1 MPSGSAEKAQ
11 QPVGSGFPGSNLYPN
26 KNIWSTF
33 PHSNARDRSAGPKGA
48 CVPSSR
54 DSMTDCVSAAAFV
67 SPPSPPLSITH
78 PCPARRL
85 TTVNAEPEENPT
97 GSSALHANSEAD
109 VWVSNSK
116 PWNTENPARSVSNS
130 PGRARDAGIPN
141 TSAFYAN
148 HHPAAIGM
156 KKDVLGGPGSF
167 IDESDAFAF
176 AASQK
181 RGPQDAAYID
191 PITAFAQPRDA
202 SLPPS
207 RQSQGSPA
215 FAELYHQ
222 GSGHTPSNSIHSTR
236 QLPNHS
242 LSFPQVANQRAF
254 SLNRQVDDDISLR
267 MARQI
272 NLTNGSPSG
281 QPFNPASV
289 PFHSNPAS
297 VPWLSEGGPSRLSS
311 GFEFGT
317 DPLLSQLSAAR
328 RPSLD
333 RVSPAPGSAYR
344 LDSGSSSRVFAPG
357 AEAWM
362 SRPSSRGQRTVDH
375 ERRPSGQQF
384 AASNFPAQYYP
395 NQFGYAQI
403 ASQYTPSYPEAYT
416 SNFRPMLPS
425 YAVPSIHPGYP
436 LNPMTPIR
444 PSRDQDP
451 SKGMRSALL
460 DEFRVNGNKSNKRY
474 ELRDIYNHAVE
485 FSGDQHGSRFIQQK
499 LETANSDEKEQIFR
513 EIEPNALQLM
523 KDVFGNYVVQKFFEY
538 GSQLQKKI
546 LAEKMKGKVVDLSVQ
561 VYACR
566 VVQKAL
572 EHILVEQQAE
582 LTRELEPEILRVIKD
597 QNGNHVIQKIIELV
611 PRQYIDFIMNAVRGQ
626 VTPLASHAYGC
637 RVIQRLLEY
646 GTEAD
651 KAEIMAE
658 LHASAQ
664 ILITDQYGNYVAQHV
679 IQNGEPEDR
688 ERIIQLVMGQLLTL
702 SKHKFASNVVEK
714 CIEYGTPAQRTTIR
728 EQLTTAGADGNNPLQ
743 QMMRDQ
749 FGNYVIQKMLGQ
761 LQGEERD
768 VLVEEIKPQ
777 FYSLKKSGASRQL
790 QALEKLLGL
799 SGSKSETST
808 QSDTNSVTEVPSLT
822 HETNSPQSSSPPST
836 HVSAVGVPSND
847 ASDKGSGNSIH
858 GVALQVQDV
867 ES

>member
-11 QPVGSGFPGSNLYPN
+11 QPVGSGSSFAGPNLYAG
-26 KNIWSTF
+26 KNIWSSF
-33 PHSNARDRSAGPKGA
+33 PHTNRDRSAGPK
-48 CVPSSR
+48 
-54 DSMTDCVSAAAFV
+54 
-67 SPPSPPLSITH
+67 
-78 PCPARRL
+78 
-85 TTVNAEPEENPT
+85 EPEENPT
-97 GSSALHANSEAD
+97 GSSALHANSEVD
-109 VWVSNSK
+109 VWGSK
-116 PWNTENPARSVSNS
+116 AWNTENPARSVSNS

-141 TSAFYAN
+141 ASGFYATHN
-148 HHPAAIGM
+148 HHPSAIGM
-156 KKDVLGGPGSF
+156 KKESLGGPGTF
-167 IDESDAFAF
+167 VDEAEAAFAF
-176 AASQK
+176 AAAAQK
-181 RGPQDAAYID
+181 RNPQDAAYMD
-191 PITAFAQPRDA
+191 PMAAYAQAREA

-215 FAELYHQ
+215 YAEIYQ
-222 GSGHTPSNSIHSTR
+222 ASGHTPSNSIHSTR
-236 QLPNHS
+236 QHP

-254 SLNRQVDDDISLR
+254 GLNRQVDDDLSLR

-272 NLTNGSPSG
+272 AINGSPGS
-281 QPFNPASV
+281 QAFNPASV
-289 PFHSNPAS
+289 PFHSNPAT
-297 VPWLSEGGPSRLSS
+297 VPWAGETGASRI
-311 GFEFGT
+311 GNGIEFGA
-317 DPLLSQLSAAR
+317 DPLLLSAAR
-328 RPSLD
+328 RSSLD
-333 RVSPAPGSAYR
+333 RVSPAPGSTYR
-344 LDSGSSSRVFAPG
+344 LESGPSSRAFAPG
-357 AEAWM
+357 ADAWM
-362 SRPSSRGQRTVDH
+362 SRPSSRGQRTAEH

-384 AASNFPAQYYP
+384 AGASNFPTQYYP
-395 NQFGYAQI
+395 NQFGYGQI
-403 ASQYTPSYPEAYT
+403 ANQYSPSYPEAYT
-416 SNFRPMLPS
+416 QNFRPLIPNYPAPS
-425 YAVPSIHPGYP
+425 GYP

-499 LETANSDEKEQIFR
+499 LESANSDEKEQIFR

-597 QNGNHVIQKIIELV
+597 QNGNHVVQKIIELV

-637 RVIQRLLEY
+637 RVIQRLLEH

-651 KAEIMAE
+651 KAEIMGE

-728 EQLTTAGADGNNPLQ
+728 EQLTTTGPDGNNTLQ

-768 VLVEEIKPQ
+768 LLVEEIKPQ
-777 FYSLKKSGASRQL
+777 FYSLKKSVASRQI

-799 SGSKSETST
+799 SGSKSESST
-808 QSDTNSVTEVPSLT
+808 QSDTNSVAEVPSLT
-822 HETNSPQSSSPPST
+822 HETNSPQTSSPPST
-836 HVSAVGVPSND
+836 HASAVGVPSTD
-847 ASDKGSGNSIH
+847 ATDKGSSNPIH
-858 GVALQVQDV
+858 GVSVQVQDA
-867 ES
+867 E